1 VQKLA
6 NVEVQLKWLPATYR
20 PIRQVSGE
28 GNSYFPLRVHLN
40 SNNGLVQTP
49 DGQAVAVLDMD
60 SFRVLSMCG
69 KIAGFR
75 IDVWVLET
83 EWKDKTAELQKLKT
97 SRRKTV
103 CINVNMVLFG
113 QGAFGD
119 QVATALG
126 SFQQFLQPPG
136 TGMFN
141 CSYENPQ
148 SLQVPDTS
156 PSMQNVGRPLPATL
170 MIEELDEMTD
180 NIDKPRD
187 GETAQLQD
195 LISGIEDW
203 FDKLPPHR
211 SIAMA
216 SRDSRILTRLFR

>member
-1 VQKLA
+1 
-6 NVEVQLKWLPATYR
+6 
-20 PIRQVSGE
+20 
-28 GNSYFPLRVHLN
+28 
-40 SNNGLVQTP
+40 
-49 DGQAVAVLDMD
+49 MD
-60 SFRVLSMCG
+60 SFRALSLCE

-83 EWKDKTAELQKLKT
+83 EWKDKTTELQKLQT
-97 SRRKTV
+97 TRRKTV
-103 CINVNMVLFG
+103 CIHVNMVLFG
-113 QGAFGD
+113 PGVFGD

-126 SFQQFLQPPG
+126 SFQQFLQPPD

-148 SLQVPDTS
+148 SLQVPDPP
-156 PSMQNVGRPLPATL
+156 PSMQNAGRPLPATL
-170 MIEELDEMTD
+170 MIEELDEMVD

-216 SRDSRILTRLFR
+216 SRDSRILTPLFR